1 MSLPQLRKLINQGK
15 LDSAKDEIATLGSEN
30 HLIGQMYLA
39 VIEIQNSNISTA
51 RTIIE
56 ELLLSSRSNENW
68 LQEYMAICIKSLVEI
83 LSHNLD
89 EAQRAIEQAELIQ
102 NLLTGSN
109 KLDRDYWD
117 AMLDLSKSVVSFES
131 NNYDVSLIHSLGSLK
146 YFQDQKSEYFTKWTR
161 WIIGETYYSLGKY
174 NLALSYFLENLTT
187 TKDAKSEPLR
197 AQLNEYIG
205 KVHFTKG
212 QYDLA
217 HYYLDEAI
225 DLQHAH
231 NDNTGIARNE
241 QLLGKIH
248 LNTGNFDQAFK
259 HFQKSTGIQESL
271 GDKLGSNWSQLQVAL
286 ARFKQGEFLEALDMY
301 EKCKENF
308 KDLNDRLMSAWTI
321 KSIGEIYVRQG
332 EYKTALTY
340 FEENIQ
346 ILTELN
352 NKFGLADGLNKIGEV
367 YYHQNEINKALD
379 YFQRSFSLYIKIGD
393 DIQAVDTI
401 FNLVQVKL
409 EKKAY
414 NQAKHFL
421 TMLRERTERTQNK
434 YVKLKYKLA
443 EALYLKHHQ
452 RIIQKIEAQKIFEE
466 IVSEGIV
473 DHQITIIATL
483 NLCELLIAE
492 LRSYENNE
500 VIQELKYHLG
510 ELYEIAQEQ
519 KSFNLLVEVL
529 VMQAKLALIEG
540 DADRGFNL
548 LIQAEI
554 TVADYGLHQL
564 SSKVKDQQQDLRNKV
579 ELWNELDRRNAPI
592 RERLDLADIDGYL
605 EKVFKDS
612 AQK

>member
-1 MSLPQLRKLINQGK
+1 MSVLQLKNLINQGK
-15 LDSAKDEIATLGSEN
+15 LELAKDEIAALSPEN
-30 HLIGQMYLA
+30 SITGRMYLA
-39 VIEIQNSNISTA
+39 VIEIQDANIPTA
-51 RTIIE
+51 KTIIE
-56 ELLLSSRSNENW
+56 ELLISSRSNENW
-68 LQEYMAICIKSLVEI
+68 FQEYMAICIKSLVEI

-102 NLLTGSN
+102 NLLNGDE
-109 KLDRDYWD
+109 KLDREYWD
-117 AMLDLSKSVVSFES
+117 AMLELSKSVVSFE
-131 NNYDVSLIHSLGSLK
+131 NNNFDVSLIHSLASLK
-146 YFQDQKSEYFTKWTR
+146 FFQMQKSAFFTKWILR
-161 WIIGETYYSLGKY
+161 IIGETYYSLGKH
-174 NLALSYFLENLTT
+174 NLALSYFLENLSLI
-187 TKDAKSEPLR
+187 KDAKSENLH
-197 AQLNEYIG
+197 AQLNEFIG
-205 KVHFTKG
+205 NVHFAKG

-217 HYYLDEAI
+217 YYYLNEAI
-225 DLQHAH
+225 ALQHAL
-231 NDNTGIARNE
+231 NDSTGVARNE

-248 LNTGNFDQAFK
+248 LNTGNFDRAFE
-259 HFQKSTGIQESL
+259 HFQKSTDIQESL

-286 ARFKQGEFLEALDMY
+286 ARFKQGEFLEALDIY

-308 KDLNDRLMSAWTI
+308 KELNDKLMSAWTI

-443 EALYLKHHQ
+443 NALYLKHHQ

-466 IVSEGIV
+466 IVSEDIV

-483 NLCELLIAE
+483 NLCELLLAE
-492 LRSYENNE
+492 LRSYEYKE

-540 DADRGFNL
+540 DADRGFNFL
-548 LIQAEI
+548 MQAEI
-554 TVADYGLHQL
+554 TIADYGLHQL
-564 SSKVKDQQQDLRNKV
+564 SSKVKNQQHDLKNKV

-605 EKVFKDS
+605 EKVFKDTN
-612 AQK
+612 QK

>member
-1 MSLPQLRKLINQGK
+1 MSLLQLKKLINQGK
-15 LDSAKDEIATLGSEN
+15 FDLAKDEIAALSPEN
-30 HLIGQMYLA
+30 SIVGQMYLA
-39 VIEIQNSNISTA
+39 VIEIQDANIPTA
-51 RTIIE
+51 KTIIE
-56 ELLLSSRSNENW
+56 ELLISSRSNENW
-68 LQEYMAICIKSLVEI
+68 FQEYMAICIKSLVEI

-102 NLLTGSN
+102 NLLNGGE

-117 AMLDLSKSVVSFES
+117 AMLGLSKSVVSFENDS
-131 NNYDVSLIHSLGSLK
+131 FDVSLIHSLASLK
-146 YFQDQKSEYFTKWTR
+146 YFQMQKSVYFTKWILR
-161 WIIGETYYSLGKY
+161 IIGETYYSLGKH
-174 NLALSYFLENLTT
+174 NLALSYFLENLSSS
-187 TKDAKSEPLR
+187 KDANSEHLQS
-197 AQLNEYIG
+197 QLNEFIG
-205 KVHFTKG
+205 KVHFANG

-217 HYYLDEAI
+217 YYYLNEAI
-225 DLQHAH
+225 ALQHAL
-231 NDNTGIARNE
+231 NDSSGVARNE

-248 LNTGNFDQAFK
+248 LNTGNFDRAFE
-259 HFQKSTGIQESL
+259 HFQKSTDIQESL

-286 ARFKQGEFLEALDMY
+286 ARFKQGEFLDALDIY

-308 KDLNDRLMSAWTI
+308 KELNDKLMSAWTI

-346 ILTELN
+346 ILIELN
-352 NKFGLADGLNKIGEV
+352 NKFGLADGFNKIGEV

-443 EALYLKHHQ
+443 EALYLKHHK
-452 RIIQKIEAQKIFEE
+452 RIIQKIAAQKIFEE
-466 IVSEGIV
+466 IVSEDIV

-483 NLCELLIAE
+483 NLCELLLAE
-492 LRSYENNE
+492 LRSYEYKE

-548 LIQAEI
+548 LMQAEI

-564 SSKVKDQQQDLRNKV
+564 SSKVKNQQHDLKNKV

-605 EKVFKDS
+605 EKVFKDTN
-612 AQK
+612 KK